1 MKPIDL
7 FEYEQKI
14 GPSIRDPLTGTYNH
28 AVFQI
33 LFTQEIER
41 FKRYGKPFGLLLID
55 IDWFSLY
62 NRRHGPIAGDRVLIT
77 VAESILENTRS
88 VDMVARFWAD
98 RFSLVLPETIDT
110 AAIEV
115 AERIQQGLSGR
126 SKGEITVS
134 IGIACCP
141 NDGTE
146 RSSLILAADEALK
159 QAKRLGKARTHVR
172 LHEPEN
178 KMEVPS
184 NILVVDDNRLNLKMM
199 SSILKRSGY
208 SVFQATSGNE
218 ALHACQKFEVDLVLL
233 DIMMPEMDGFETC
246 RRLKTQERTRLI
258 PVILLTALDDG
269 QSRLKGIEA
278 GADDFISRPPN
289 KTELLART
297 RSLIKVRHLNQ
308 SLTNVENVLF
318 SMARAVEAKD
328 EYTQGHIERVANLA
342 VSIGRALNLSHR
354 ETKALY
360 YGGALHDIGKLG
372 IPHEILNKPGPLN
385 RDEWD
390 IMRQHPEIG
399 YKICQPLGESLGF
412 ALDIIRY
419 HHEKMD
425 GSGYPYGLKG
435 AEIPDV
441 ARIMA
446 VADMYDALVTDRP
459 YRKGMRREKAIEII
473 MYETAEGKL
482 DKQIARALVG
492 LLPVTETIASAVGV

>member
-1 MKPIDL
+1 
-7 FEYEQKI
+7 
-14 GPSIRDPLTGTYNH
+14 
-28 AVFQI
+28 
-33 LFTQEIER
+33 
-41 FKRYGKPFGLLLID
+41 
-55 IDWFSLY
+55 
-62 NRRHGPIAGDRVLIT
+62 
-77 VAESILENTRS
+77 
-88 VDMVARFWAD
+88 
-98 RFSLVLPETIDT
+98 
-110 AAIEV
+110 
-115 AERIQQGLSGR
+115 
-126 SKGEITVS
+126 
-134 IGIACCP
+134 
-141 NDGTE
+141 
-146 RSSLILAADEALK
+146 
-159 QAKRLGKARTHVR
+159 
-172 LHEPEN
+172 
-178 KMEVPS
+178 
-184 NILVVDDNRLNLKMM
+184 MM
-199 SSILKRSGY
+199 SSILKLNGY
-208 SVFQATSGNE
+208 SVIQATSGQE

-246 RRLKTQERTRLI
+246 RWLKTQERTRLI
-258 PVILLTALDDG
+258 PVILLTALDDA

-342 VSIGRALNLSHR
+342 VSIGRALNLSR
-354 ETKALY
+354 KETKALY

-385 RDEWD
+385 SDEWE

-399 YKICQPLGESLGF
+399 YKICLPLGESLGS

-435 AEIPDV
+435 NEIPDV

-459 YRKGMRREKAIEII
+459 YRKGMRREKAMEII
-473 MYETAEGKL
+473 NQETAEGKL
-482 DKQIARALVG
+482 DKLITRALVG
-492 LLPVTETIASAVGV
+492 LLPANEAIASLVGV

>member
-1 MKPIDL
+1 MKSIDL
-7 FEYEQKI
+7 VEYEQKI
-14 GPSIRDPLTGTYNH
+14 GPSIKDPLTGTYNH

-33 LFTQEIER
+33 LITQEIER
-41 FKRYGKPFGLLLID
+41 YKRYGKPFGLLLID
-55 IDWFSLY
+55 IDWFSIY
-62 NRRHGPIAGDRVLIT
+62 NRRHGPIEGDRVLIT

-98 RFSLVLPETIDT
+98 RFSLVLPETVDT
-110 AAIEV
+110 AAVEV
-115 AERIQQGLSGR
+115 AKRIQQGISGR
-126 SKGEITVS
+126 SMGEITVS

-141 NDGTE
+141 NDGIE

-159 QAKRLGKARTHVR
+159 QAKRLGKARTYVK
-172 LHEPEN
+172 LHEPEDN
-178 KMEVPS
+178 IEVPS

-199 SSILKRSGY
+199 TSVLKLNGY
-208 SVFQATSGNE
+208 SVFQATSGHE

-258 PVILLTALDDG
+258 PVILLTALDDS

-328 EYTQGHIERVANLA
+328 EYTQGHIERVAHLA
-342 VSIGRALNLSHR
+342 VSIGRALNLSQR

-385 RDEWD
+385 RKEWD

-399 YKICQPLGESLGF
+399 YKICLPLGESLGF

-435 AEIPDV
+435 TEIPDV

-446 VADMYDALVTDRP
+446 VADMFDALTTDRP
-459 YRKGMRREKAIEII
+459 YRKGMSREKAMEII
-473 MYETAEGKL
+473 NLETAEGKL
-482 DKQIARALVG
+482 DKLITRALVE
-492 LLPVTETIASAVGV
+492 LLTTTEAIASVVGV